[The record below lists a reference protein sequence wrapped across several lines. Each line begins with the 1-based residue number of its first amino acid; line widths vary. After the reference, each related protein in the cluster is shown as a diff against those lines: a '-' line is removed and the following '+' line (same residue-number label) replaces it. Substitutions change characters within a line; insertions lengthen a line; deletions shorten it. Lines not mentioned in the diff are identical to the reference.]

1 LGKNAQLRKFREQ
14 RERER
19 GEKKQEKTEV
29 EIGKNLGN
37 QGSRITRLNSKN
49 HAALHE

>member
-14 RERER
+14 REREGR
-19 GEKKQEKTEV
+19 EKTRKTEV